1 MCKIT
6 TSIDTFLSYHRDKKH
21 LVFPISQIFCLA
33 YKRTFNNCTLQYY
46 ILLDKVVYC
55 YSIILHQPVNS
66 NILNGEIVMQHILVT
81 TDFSE
86 AAESAFD
93 YAKRQLKLT
102 GKENNKITLL
112 KVIDIV
118 PPANI
123 KFEYGLAIAD
133 KKGMLEKLHKQA
145 SDRIREIAE
154 KHFAGLPVNTVVI
167 RPKKAVYQEITNF
180 AKTNNVDL
188 IVMST
193 HGRTGVKHFLLGSV
207 AERVVRRSQ
216 CPVMVVPTKIL
227 KK

>member
-1 MCKIT
+1 MK
-6 TSIDTFLSYHRDKKH
+6 
-21 LVFPISQIFCLA
+21 
-33 YKRTFNNCTLQYY
+33 
-46 ILLDKVVYC
+46 
-55 YSIILHQPVNS
+55 
-66 NILNGEIVMQHILVT
+66 HILVT

-93 YAKRQLKLT
+93 YAKEQLKLA

-112 KVIDIV
+112 KVIDAV

-133 KKGMLEKLHKQA
+133 KKGMLEKLHKQT
-145 SDRIREIAE
+145 SERIQEIAT
-154 KHFAGLPVNTVVI
+154 KHFVGLPIDTVVI
-167 RPKKAVYQEITNF
+167 KPKKAVYQEIIKF

-188 IVMST
+188 IVIST

-207 AERVVRRSQ
+207 AERVVRQSL
-216 CPVMVVPTKIL
+216 CPVMVVPTKIV